1 MFLNCRTQKD
11 NIFTSRFSSFQN
23 LEDQV
28 KDHERFQQAL
38 NEASDWV
45 RRTKVELQQYS
56 DTHGEKERIVER
68 ENKIN
73 QIISSLPRG
82 DTLISKVIELSDVVI
97 AKTGPEGQDSIKQDM
112 KQMQADWKSLQA
124 QCHDSQRTLANCIS
138 SWSQFTNAL
147 DAMKGWIDHF
157 QKKIADEQTK
167 ENKTPE
173 DLERCKRLVE
183 EAIKQ
188 KPVLEDLND
197 KCEALL
203 EISACSWARDKTVQ
217 LQSAYTSLLTD
228 AQGLVSKVEK
238 NLADHT
244 EFLKAKKELED
255 WLRTAHGSVED
266 CIGVGDVAW
275 AKDKLETLRVSRRE
289 IE

>member
-1 MFLNCRTQKD
+1 
-11 NIFTSRFSSFQN
+11 
-23 LEDQV
+23 
-28 KDHERFQQAL
+28 
-38 NEASDWV
+38 V
-45 RRTKVELQQYS
+45 RRTRVELQQYS
-56 DTHGEKERIVER
+56 DTHGEKERVVER

-73 QIISSLPRG
+73 QIISSLPKG
-82 DTLISKVIELSDVVI
+82 DALISKVIELSDQVI
-97 AKTGPEGQDSIKQDM
+97 VKTGPEGQDSIKQDM
-112 KQMQADWKSLQA
+112 KQIQTDWKSLQA
-124 QCHDSQRTLANCIS
+124 QCHDSQRMLANCIS
-138 SWSQFTNAL
+138 NWSQFTNAL
-147 DAMKGWIDHF
+147 DGMKRWIDHF
-157 QKKIADEQTK
+157 QKKITDEQTK

-228 AQGLVSKVEK
+228 AQGLVSKAEK

-266 CIGVGDVAW
+266 CVGVGDVAW
-275 AKDKLETLRVSRRE
+275 AKDKLETLRVSLLRK
-289 IE
+289 II

>member
-1 MFLNCRTQKD
+1 M
-11 NIFTSRFSSFQN
+11 
-23 LEDQV
+23 EDQV

-38 NEASDWV
+38 NEAGDWV
-45 RRTKVELQQYS
+45 RHTKVELQQYS
-56 DTHGEKERIVER
+56 DTHGEKERIIER
-68 ENKIN
+68 ENKVK
-73 QIISSLPRG
+73 QIISSLPKG

-97 AKTGPEGQDSIKQDM
+97 SKTGPEGQDSIKQDM
-112 KQMQADWKSLQA
+112 KQIQADWKSLQA
-124 QCHDSQRTLANCIS
+124 QCHDSQQTLANCIA
-138 SWSQFTNAL
+138 SWSQFTNTL
-147 DAMKGWIDHF
+147 DGMKRWIDHF
-157 QKKIADEQTK
+157 QKKIADEQAK
-167 ENKTPE
+167 DNKTPE

-183 EAIKQ
+183 EAVKQ

-244 EFLKAKKELED
+244 EFLKAKKEMED
-255 WLRTAHGSVED
+255 WLRTAQGSVED
-266 CIGVGDVAW
+266 CIGVGDTAW
-275 AKDKLETLRVSRRE
+275 AKDKLETLRVSF
-289 IE
+289 IGKK

>member
-1 MFLNCRTQKD
+1 M
-11 NIFTSRFSSFQN
+11 
-23 LEDQV
+23 

-38 NEASDWV
+38 NEAADWV

-68 ENKIN
+68 ENKVN
-73 QIISSLPRG
+73 QIISSLPKG

-112 KQMQADWKSLQA
+112 KQVQADWKSLQA
-124 QCHDSQRTLANCIS
+124 QCQDSQRILGNCIS

-147 DAMKGWIDHF
+147 NGMKRWIDHF

-183 EAIKQ
+183 EAIMQ

-203 EISACSWARDKTVQ
+203 EISACGWARDKTVQ

-238 NLADHT
+238 NLSDHT

-266 CIGVGDVAW
+266 CIGVGDAVW
-275 AKDKLETLRVSRRE
+275 AKDKLETLKVRLDWCSPCDSLSSVNE
-289 IE
+289 FNLF